1 MAKMSKGALKSLI
14 KECIIEVLQ
23 EGLGFDGMLAEQ
35 TQPRARER
43 SSHMDLG
50 RRERASARQRRK
62 HPVLDAPALRR
73 ESPPSLSNRVPN
85 SIASVSNDP
94 AIQALLEDT
103 AHTTLQKQNAAEN
116 SRGPQAQSDIP
127 LEALGLMGAKTS
139 TWETLAFTNAPVNS
153 NGIKPE

>member
-1 MAKMSKGALKSLI
+1 MAKISKGALKSLI
-14 KECIIEVLQ
+14 KECIVEVLQ

-35 TQPRARER
+35 VQPTAREY
-43 SSHMDLG
+43 SSHMGLS
-50 RRERASARQRRK
+50 RREKAPTRQRRK
-62 HPVLDAPALRR
+62 HPILDAPAVRG
-73 ESPPSLSNRVPN
+73 EQAPSLSNRIPN

-103 AHTTLQKQNAAEN
+103 AHTKLQKQNAAEN

-127 LEALGLMGAKTS
+127 LEALGLMGAKTN
-139 TWETLAFTNAPVNS
+139 TWETLAFTNVPTNS